1 MNRRIEDPFKPLQ
14 NIPRKTPI
22 SQGVEDMQK
31 IINSWNSQPNPPQV
45 YILGYRI
52 HHGLVSALIGLYGL
66 YKGDG
71 YLVGAGL
78 AGVADD
84 IGDADHW
91 LDFEKGGN
99 PNSLID
105 VV

>member
-1 MNRRIEDPFKPLQ
+1 MTKSLVTE
-14 NIPRKTPI
+14 
-22 SQGVEDMQK
+22 GYEDMKQALDSL
-31 IINSWNSQPNPPQV
+31 NANPIKV
-45 YILGYRI
+45 YVLGYRI
-52 HHGLVSALIGLYGL
+52 HHGLVSTLLGLYGL

-71 YLVGAGL
+71 YLVGAAL

-99 PNSLID
+99 PNALFD

>member
-1 MNRRIEDPFKPLQ
+1 MTKSLVT
-14 NIPRKTPI
+14 K
-22 SQGVEDMQK
+22 GYEDMQK

-45 YILGYRI
+45 YILGYRV

-84 IGDADHW
+84 IGDSDHW
-91 LDFEKGGN
+91 LDFEIGGN

>member
-1 MNRRIEDPFKPLQ
+1 MIKNT
-14 NIPRKTPI
+14 PRKDPV

-31 IINSWNSQPNPPQV
+31 ILKSWNSQTNPPRV

-84 IGDADHW
+84 VGDANHW

-99 PNSLID
+99 PNYLFD